1 MNDNIRY
8 DLFRDKTF
16 IFYFIIATV
25 SFAFQIL
32 SLFKIQLPFEIAL
45 PFFALICMVSGR
57 EIFAKGLQ
65 SLFRFNFSSINTLIT
80 IAVAGAFY
88 LQEFPEAAV
97 ITSLFAMSEHLESF
111 GLKKS
116 KSALI
121 KLEKDLP
128 DVARIV
134 SSGKK
139 VPLKKINK
147 GEVIK
152 ILAGERIPLDGII
165 VNGSADVDLSVI
177 TGESIPVLK
186 SSGDEVISG
195 SICLNGTLEVRTTS
209 EFNESTV
216 SRILDLAFNASKS
229 KSGTQLFIEKFS
241 SVYTPLIIVLAV
253 LLYVIPVLFLGLDSN
268 LWLTQSLSLL
278 IIACPCALVISTPI
292 SVYSALGNAFAKGV
306 VFKGSRAVESAA
318 NIKVVAFDKT
328 GTITHGRPEVVSFET
343 VSKNFRK
350 DEILKIAG
358 TLASHST
365 HPVSVSVIEFL
376 KLNNIDT
383 SSAKEIKLSSGLG
396 LQGMINGEDYYLGS
410 KNFVEKVSG
419 NFDAIISHE
428 NGSVVLIANKTEVL
442 GIFYLRD
449 QLREEIKTTIEEL
462 NNQGIESV
470 ILSGDNLNI
479 VKVTA
484 EQSGIK
490 RFYGEL
496 LPEQKLKIINELQE
510 SNMKTAMIGDGIND
524 APSLAASDLGI
535 SFGKNVSELA
545 SENSDVILIKNDLRL
560 LPFIFKLGNA
570 TIKIIRFNIIFSIF
584 VKAIFVTLALAGL
597 ANLFMAI
604 LADVGLS
611 IFVIFNSLR
620 LMKYRFD

>member
-1 MNDNIRY
+1 MA
-8 DLFRDKTF
+8 L
-16 IFYFIIATV
+16 V

-57 EIFAKGLQ
+57 VIFAKGLQ
-65 SLFRFNFSSINTLIT
+65 NLLRLKFSSINTLIT

-128 DVARIV
+128 DVARLV
-134 SSGKK
+134 STDKK
-139 VPLKKINK
+139 LPLKKINK
-147 GEVIK
+147 GEIIK
-152 ILAGERIPLDGII
+152 ILAGERIPLDGVI
-165 VNGSADVDLSVI
+165 VNGNADVDLSVI
-177 TGESIPVLK
+177 TGESMPVLK
-186 SSGDEVISG
+186 SSGDEVLSG
-195 SICLNGTLEVRTTS
+195 SICLNGTLEVRVTS
-209 EFNESTV
+209 EFSESTV
-216 SRILDLAFNASKS
+216 SRILELAFNTSQM
-229 KSGTQLFIEKFS
+229 KSGTQKFIEKFS
-241 SVYTPLIIVLAV
+241 AVYTPSIIFLALMIFLV
-253 LLYVIPVLFLGLDSN
+253 PVYIYGGEFN

-292 SVYSALGNAFAKGV
+292 SVYAALGNSFSRGI
-306 VFKGSRAVESAA
+306 VFKGSKAVEAA
-318 NIKVVAFDKT
+318 ADIKVVAFDKT
-328 GTITHGRPEVVSFET
+328 GTITHGRPEVVDFVK
-343 VSKNFRK
+343 VSNNYSR

-358 TLASHST
+358 TLAGHSN
-365 HPVSVSVIEFL
+365 HPVSVSVNLFL
-376 KLNNIDT
+376 KSNNIDT
-383 SSAKEIKLSSGLG
+383 GLAKEIKHSSGLG
-396 LQGMINGEDYYLGS
+396 LQGLINDEDYYLGS
-410 KNFVEKVSG
+410 KNFVEKVLG
-419 NFDAIISHE
+419 NFDSIPSY
-428 NGSVVLIANKTEVL
+428 NDGSVVLIANKTEVL

-449 QLREEIKTTIEEL
+449 KLRDDVSTTVAEL
-462 NNQGIESV
+462 SKQGIDSV
-470 ILSGDNLNI
+470 ILSGDILNI

-490 RFYGEL
+490 KFYGEL
-496 LPEQKLKIINELQE
+496 LPEQKLDKIKELQTQ
-510 SNMKTAMIGDGIND
+510 NGKTAMVGDGIND

-535 SFGKNVSELA
+535 SFGNNVSELA
-545 SENSDVILIKNDLRL
+545 SENADVILINSDLKSI
-560 LPFIFKLGNA
+560 PFIFKLG
-570 TIKIIRFNIIFSIF
+570 IKTLQKIRFNIIFAII
-584 VKAIFVTLALAGL
+584 VKAVFVALALAGM

-620 LMKYRFD
+620 LMKV